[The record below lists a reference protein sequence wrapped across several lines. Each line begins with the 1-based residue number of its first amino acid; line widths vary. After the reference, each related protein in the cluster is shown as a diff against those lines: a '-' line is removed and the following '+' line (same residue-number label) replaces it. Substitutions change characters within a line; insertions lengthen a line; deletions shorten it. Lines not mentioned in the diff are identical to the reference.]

1 MFMTVRAS
9 EGCTALLY
17 GVLLCS
23 FMTATTDKPN
33 MTALL
38 SAVDTLPTEF
48 FTAYRGGY
56 PDEIGLAL
64 VDAVYSIQASY
75 DSEHPGKGVLNRV
88 KQFRSVHPNAVDD
101 LRVLAALDEHAIQ
114 GVMGEG
120 KTSQRS
126 KSGAVLD
133 AASALTELEPPIVH
147 AADFTTERLE
157 AARRAYTRVHGL
169 GNVTFTYFAMHLGVP
184 GVKADSLL
192 TRFVARHAYG
202 DEALKPGPDQVTA
215 LVSQAYEARPQSA
228 ETLTHF
234 EHAIWRAESRGDAS

>member
-1 MFMTVRAS
+1 
-9 EGCTALLY
+9 
-17 GVLLCS
+17 
-23 FMTATTDKPN
+23 MTATTDKPN

-38 SAVDTLPTEF
+38 SAIDSLPKEF

-56 PDEIGLAL
+56 PNSIGLAL
-64 VDAVYSIQASY
+64 VDAVHSIQASY
-75 DSEHPGKGVLNRV
+75 DSAHPGKGVLNRV
-88 KQFRSVHPNAVDD
+88 KQFRSDHPNAVDD

-114 GVMGEG
+114 KVMGEG

-133 AASALTELEPPIVH
+133 AARAFTALEPPIVR
-147 AADFTTERLE
+147 AADFTPERSE
-157 AARRAYTRVHGL
+157 DARRAYTRVHGL
-169 GNVTFTYFAMHLGVP
+169 GKVTFTYFAMHLGVP

-202 DEALKPGPDQVTA
+202 DESLKPGSDQVVA
-215 LVSQAYEARPQSA
+215 LVNQAYESRPQIA

-234 EHAIWRAESRGDAS
+234 EHALWRAESKGNAN